1 MNCHENKTPV
11 TEADVAD
18 EASLSSEPELKATGK
33 TAQAFICDK
42 RIKSDPDEIK
52 DWQHLAASIDERIK
66 RYPALRTV
74 TQRTVYRWENLV
86 RDETYTHI
94 ATGVH
99 GYESLCCSEML
110 AEKVESAYILA
121 AGKVTCPLC
130 RIIWQDCQAF
140 TNEDFLVEK

>member
-1 MNCHENKTPV
+1 MSCHENKTPV
-11 TEADVAD
+11 TEIDVAD
-18 EASLSSEPELKATGK
+18 ENSLSSEPELKATGK
-33 TAQAFICDK
+33 TAQAFICGK
-42 RIKSDPDEIK
+42 KMRSDPSEIK
-52 DWQHLAASIDERIK
+52 GWQHLAACVDERIK
-66 RYPALRTV
+66 RYPASRTV
-74 TQRTVYRWENLV
+74 TQRTVYRWENLE
-86 RDETYTHI
+86 RDETHTHI